1 MCDMKCRLEM
11 GRYLERSS
19 DGSEYFF
26 TRGLTRAVLKEVGK
40 LTSESERFF
49 NLVTGRRR
57 ASIQDLRSLV
67 GKTSRGQVEFDE
79 ERIA

>member
-1 MCDMKCRLEM
+1 
-11 GRYLERSS
+11 
-19 DGSEYFF
+19 
-26 TRGLTRAVLKEVGK
+26 LTRAVLKEVGK
-40 LTSESERFF
+40 LPSESERFI

-57 ASIQDLRSLV
+57 ASIQDLRSFV

>member
-1 MCDMKCRLEM
+1 MP
-11 GRYLERSS
+11 
-19 DGSEYFF
+19 
-26 TRGLTRAVLKEVGK
+26 
-40 LTSESERFF
+40 SESERFI

-79 ERIA
+79 ERIAWRTTSGVAGRKSDRRGGGETGGGFKF